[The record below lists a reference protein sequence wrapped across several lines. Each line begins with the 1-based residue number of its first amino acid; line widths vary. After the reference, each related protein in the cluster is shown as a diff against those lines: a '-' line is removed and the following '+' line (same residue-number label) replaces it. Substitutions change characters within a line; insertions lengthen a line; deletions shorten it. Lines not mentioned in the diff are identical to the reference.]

1 MPKGFN
7 KSDHGMQSLR
17 VHSLNGVLFATF
29 SETVEDLETY
39 LGEGAVNMI
48 RRIFNRPIR
57 VLGDERQRIHGNW
70 KLYAENTRDPYHASL
85 LHLFHNTFGL
95 YRSTQVGSCT
105 MDPKRRHSLLV
116 AKSGTSS
123 VEDDDAAYKDQRA
136 FNSEFT
142 LQDPSVLAGRSEFD
156 DGVTLVIL
164 AIFPNLVV
172 QQISNTLAVRQ
183 SVTYGPDEFELVW
196 TVFGYEDDDE
206 EITGIRLKQNNLIG
220 PGGLI
225 SMEDGEAVELVQQ
238 AVLREQ
244 DKSSFMAMG
253 GGRAEDVD
261 HLITEGTIIGFW
273 EHYRDMM
280 NIGDSRLR

>member
-1 MPKGFN
+1 
-7 KSDHGMQSLR
+7 
-17 VHSLNGVLFATF
+17 
-29 SETVEDLETY
+29 
-39 LGEGAVNMI
+39 
-48 RRIFNRPIR
+48 
-57 VLGDERQRIHGNW
+57 
-70 KLYAENTRDPYHASL
+70 
-85 LHLFHNTFGL
+85 
-95 YRSTQVGSCT
+95 
-105 MDPKRRHSLLV
+105 
-116 AKSGTSS
+116 
-123 VEDDDAAYKDQRA
+123 DDDAAYKDQRA

-196 TVFGYEDDDE
+196 TVFGYKDDDE
-206 EITGIRLKQNNLIG
+206 EMTGIRLKQNNLIG

-225 SMEDGEAVELVQQ
+225 SMEDGEAVEIVQQ
-238 AVLREQ
+238 AIVREQ

-253 GGRAEDVD
+253 GGKAEDVN

-280 NIGDSRLR
+280 NIGDSRL